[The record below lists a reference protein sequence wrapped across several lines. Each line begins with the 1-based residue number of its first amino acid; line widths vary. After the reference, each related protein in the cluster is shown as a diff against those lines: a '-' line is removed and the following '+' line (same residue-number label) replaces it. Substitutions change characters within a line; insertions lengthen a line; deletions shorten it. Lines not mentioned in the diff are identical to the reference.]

1 MSRRPGPPSWLLL
14 WALGLL
20 EWEVRVWVGSQAP
33 PHPCF
38 LQAAPKA
45 SMASSAVRNATV
57 PTGVGATASTGP
69 ASVIQGS
76 TAASATSVSP
86 AACWLPPCPGRWG
99 TGLSNGPGTC
109 GAFLPQSSL
118 CSAVT
123 VYSDTRGPGGSARSP
138 AGMGGVCLRSADSK
152 PCSLDCAVHQG
163 TPVGSPNP
171 GQAGGWAADVGRAAL
186 PWKLILAFGVSWQQ
200 EQVLSLQRDHPC
212 LGPQTLGWERLWA
225 GGEKGVMAGRPHEAV
240 LEGGNGAP

>member
-138 AGMGGVCLRSADSK
+138 AGMGGGLPQVCGLKAMFSGLCCPPGHPRGQSQ
-152 PCSLDCAVHQG
+152 PRPGWWVGCRRGQG
-163 TPVGSPNP
+163 CPPVEAHFGFWSFLAARASSEPAAGSPLP
-171 GQAGGWAADVGRAAL
+171 GSTDTGVG
-186 PWKLILAFGVSWQQ
+186 
-200 EQVLSLQRDHPC
+200 
-212 LGPQTLGWERLWA
+212 
-225 GGEKGVMAGRPHEAV
+225 EAV
-240 LEGGNGAP
+240 GWWRKGGDGRQTS